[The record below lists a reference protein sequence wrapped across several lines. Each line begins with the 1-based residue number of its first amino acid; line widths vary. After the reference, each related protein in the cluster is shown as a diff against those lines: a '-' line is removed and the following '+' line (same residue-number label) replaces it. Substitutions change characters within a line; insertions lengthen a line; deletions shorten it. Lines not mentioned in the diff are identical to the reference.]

1 LNEVLRVLVK
11 REFSNL
17 LERLVGVRPSLG
29 NVEGDVTG
37 FLGLLGRHS
46 LDVHDPR
53 WEVSTLD
60 SVEHVDDVASGGSQN
75 RALLELYVLLTG
87 RSLPTKSQLPSSV

>member
-1 LNEVLRVLVK
+1 
-11 REFSNL
+11 
-17 LERLVGVRPSLG
+17 VRPSLG

-53 WEVSTLD
+53 WEVTTLD
-60 SVEHVDDVASGGSQN
+60 SVEHVDDVVIGGSQN
-75 RALLELYVLLTG
+75 RALLEPICSTHRQVITNEIPVT
-87 RSLPTKSQLPSSV
+87 LPGVELDTKPEIFSF